1 MNVECDHYGF
11 LQIGIDF
18 LIPFL
23 YKCSCFDGQGQGTP
37 ALDENQIESV
47 AGGDIIVD
55 IPIGHSNQWLDAQFP
70 LPVHFIWD
78 IDPASSNHG
87 GSDSESGVS
96 GWTSDEPDSDQS
108 DSDESFSSLPDLVL
122 A

>member
-1 MNVECDHYGF
+1 MNMECDHYGF

-18 LIPFL
+18 AIPFL
-23 YKCSCFDGQGQGTP
+23 YTCSCFDGQCQGTP
-37 ALDENQIESV
+37 ALDEYQIESV

-55 IPIGHSNQWLDAQFP
+55 IPIGHTNQWLDAQFP

-87 GSDSESGVS
+87 GSDAES

-108 DSDESFSSLPDLVL
+108 DSDESFSSLPDLEL

>member
-1 MNVECDHYGF
+1 MVGNLGLNVS
-11 LQIGIDF
+11 LKRII
-18 LIPFL
+18 L
-23 YKCSCFDGQGQGTP
+23 
-37 ALDENQIESV
+37 ALMGRQVHVSRGLKRLDLADV
-47 AGGDIIVD
+47 IVD

-87 GSDSESGVS
+87 GSDAES
-96 GWTSDEPDSDQS
+96 GWTTDEPDSDQS